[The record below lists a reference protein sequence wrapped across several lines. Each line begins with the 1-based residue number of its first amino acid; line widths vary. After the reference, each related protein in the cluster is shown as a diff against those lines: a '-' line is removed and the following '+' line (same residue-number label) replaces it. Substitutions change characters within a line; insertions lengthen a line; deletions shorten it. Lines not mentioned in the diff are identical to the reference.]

1 VVLNEAFFKDC
12 GTKILIGGWTELKDS
27 FNAMH
32 DFDLKICPKLT
43 TALLQA
49 SLFVL

>member
-1 VVLNEAFFKDC
+1 MKHFFKDC
-12 GTKILIGGWTELKDS
+12 ETKILIGVWTELNGF
-27 FNAMH
+27 FNAMRA
-32 DFDLKICPKLT
+32 FDLKICPKLT